1 MPQQQRILR
10 TINIHLEMI
19 DNSNRNDSE
28 VIMTMIQLV
37 TEIVIMLITIRPSY
51 LISYKKNWNKHTVC
65 FFVD

>member
-1 MPQQQRILR
+1 
-10 TINIHLEMI
+10 MI

-51 LISYKKNWNKHTVC
+51 LISYKKIEISTQCASLWISS
-65 FFVD
+65 